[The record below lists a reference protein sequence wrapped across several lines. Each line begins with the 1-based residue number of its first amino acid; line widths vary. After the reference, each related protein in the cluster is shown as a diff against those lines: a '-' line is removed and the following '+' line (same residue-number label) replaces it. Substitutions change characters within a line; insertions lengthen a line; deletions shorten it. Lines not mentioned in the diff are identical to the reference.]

1 MAGEVHKVAID
12 VIDRSI
18 PIGNNRNIAVIN
30 KPNPV
35 YGYEATAKE
44 VAHLI
49 QIPMYYIYEAGTPNI
64 IDGTNYYDYFP
75 EEGGGGGGGGDGDI
89 SRYTIRKFT
98 DGSTGEVTYKLMQ
111 SLNKGSYVSVGE
123 VVGMRGNQLLV
134 TYGGQLSILD
144 TVLSGIKEKID
155 ATYNFTTFNE
165 LNITTSG
172 KTLKQITDELYA
184 KNLPTNTIVTGE
196 LYTEALPF
204 SGNGEAEVMI
214 NGSAFWWKCSSLDVA
229 PYSWNAICGGGSYS
243 GVIMDWTPTYVT
255 EQPMVFKGSA
265 TLTADSTDTTKCSIT
280 VSTPST
286 ASRIKRGYMYK
297 VTSITASPAYTGTIK
312 VGDTLIADKDGP
324 VIGATWTVD
333 TDWTVVPSGDEEGK
347 IYYAAAGG
355 GLQLSGA
362 DNNEFGHSN
371 AAITPQTELG
381 VYKVKHD
388 ALGHIIESEA
398 TSTVSAVTGLV
409 TAAPTETAPP
419 NAITYTSYA
428 NERLTFHKIGFTTDN
443 SFVSTKEPV
452 IVLSRYVDFTAN
464 ETTRTGNPDTHPV
477 YMGINRCNV
486 ADDGTIN
493 AYYGDAGYTEDGSN
507 GQVMVK
513 IPKFY
518 YKVTP
523 DSDGGLDGVHIRK
536 CTWEISDTADEGFT
550 LYPAFYDANGN
561 EIDYFLYGA
570 FDGVGQRDSAYGTS
584 YNTASD
590 KLSSVAGSSMLPVK
604 NLTRAR
610 ARIMATNRGTG
621 WYSAGVKQTMA
632 VQMLMAVEYGFNS
645 QVGIGQGVVSTS
657 AATYAGQTTGN
668 VTSGTQDN
676 KTTPVNW
683 RGIENFWGNIYDWID
698 GLNTSDKVPYFCN
711 SYTFVD
717 DTSSGYTQISFSLP
731 SSNYITALGYD
742 SNNPWVLLPSE
753 SSGSSN
759 PTGPISD
766 YVLSYSGWCVA
777 RLGGYWNDDSSA
789 GAFCWACNNDSSN
802 TNSNIGARLMYIP
815 SAV

>member
-12 VIDRSI
+12 VIDRSV

-49 QIPMYYIYEAGTPNI
+49 QIPMYYIYEAGTPNV

-89 SRYTIRKFT
+89 SRYTIQKFA

-123 VVGMRGNQLLV
+123 VVGMRGNQMLV

-184 KNLPTNTIVTGE
+184 KNLPTNTIVTGQ
-196 LYTEALPF
+196 LYSSALPF

-297 VTSITASPAYTGTIK
+297 VTSIAVSPAYTGTIK

-371 AAITPQTELG
+371 TPITAKTELG
-381 VYKVKHD
+381 IVKVKYD
-388 ALGHIIESEA
+388 ALGHITESEDA
-398 TSTVSAVTGLV
+398 LTETGVTGLV
-409 TAAPTETAPP
+409 TAAPTDPDPA
-419 NAITYTSYA
+419 NKITYYSYA
-428 NERLTFHKIGFTTDN
+428 NERLTLHKIGFTTDN
-443 SFVSTKEPV
+443 RFVSTKNPPMVTRETDFV
-452 IVLSRYVDFTAN
+452 NNTSSIVKGAIANVETYSR
-464 ETTRTGNPDTHPV
+464 
-477 YMGINRCNV
+477 INRCNV
-486 ADDGTIN
+486 SDDGTIN
-493 AYYGDAGYTEDGSN
+493 AFYGDAGYTEDGSN
-507 GQVMVK
+507 GQVMVY

-523 DSDGGLDGVHIRK
+523 ITLDGVNIRK
-536 CTWEISDTADEGFT
+536 GQWSVSDIQIDNTWQ
-550 LYPAFYDANGN
+550 LHPAFYDASGN
-561 EIDYFLYGA
+561 EVDYFLYSA
-570 FDGVGQRDSAYGTS
+570 FEGVGQNSSGTYGTS
-584 YNTASD
+584 YNTTSD
-590 KLSSVAGSSMLPVK
+590 KLSSVADYTPTTGA
-604 NLTRAR
+604 THADAR
-610 ARIMATNRGTG
+610 TMAANRGVG
-621 WYSAGVKQTMA
+621 WYQIGIKQHSA
-632 VQMLMAVEYGFNS
+632 VQLLIAIEYGFDS
-645 QVGIGQGVVSTS
+645 QSTIGQGPV
-657 AATYAGQTTGN
+657 AGDTKKTGTTVGN
-668 VTSGTQDN
+668 ITSGS
-676 KTTPVNW
+676 TTAPNVAVNW
-683 RGIENFWGNIYDWID
+683 RGIENLWGNILSWID
-698 GLNTSDKVPYFCN
+698 GLLKSTRANYDICTTLAFSDSKTSAY
-711 SYTFVD
+711 
-717 DTSSGYTQISFSLP
+717 SSISFG
-731 SSNYITALGYD
+731 SSIWSVGGYISAFGYD
-742 SNNPWVLLPSE
+742 ENNDWLFLPSE
-753 SSGSSN
+753 VSDTSN
-759 PTGPISD
+759 VMISD
-766 YVLSYSGWCVA
+766 GLNINQTTAFYITTGGATSYYEKAGLFYIRQSDK
-777 RLGGYWNDDSSA
+777 WNLPVD
-789 GAFCWACNNDSSN
+789 GINP
-802 TNSNIGARLMYIP
+802 RLMYIP

>member
-1 MAGEVHKVAID
+1 MAGEVHTVNID

-49 QIPMYYIYEAGTPNI
+49 QIPMYYIYESGTPNI

-89 SRYTIRKFT
+89 SRYTIQKFT

-123 VVGMRGNQLLV
+123 VVGMRGNQMLV

-155 ATYNFTTFNE
+155 ATYNFTTFTE
-165 LNITTSG
+165 LDITTSG
-172 KTLKQITDELYA
+172 KTLKEITDELYA
-184 KNLPTNTIVTGE
+184 KNLPTNTIVTGQ
-196 LYTEALPF
+196 LYSSALPF

-214 NGSAFWWKCSSLDVA
+214 NGPAFWWKCTSLNVA
-229 PYSWNAICGGGSYS
+229 PYSWNAICGGGSWS

-265 TLTADSTDTTKCSIT
+265 TLTADSSDTTKCSIT

-333 TDWTVVPSGDEEGK
+333 TDWTVVPSGDEESK

-371 AAITPQTELG
+371 APITPQTELG

-398 TSTVSAVTGLV
+398 ASTISAVTGLV

-428 NERLTFHKIGFTTDN
+428 NERLTFHRIGFNVNNTV
-443 SFVSTKEPV
+443 VSTVPQSV
-452 IVLSRYVDFTAN
+452 FVTRTVDFTN
-464 ETTRTGNPDTHPV
+464 NTTSITGDPSTYSV
-477 YMGINRCNV
+477 YTGMTRCNV
-486 ADDGTIN
+486 ADNGTIN

-513 IPKFY
+513 VPKFY
-518 YKVTP
+518 YKFTP
-523 DSDGGLDGVHIRK
+523 ITLDGVNIREGQ
-536 CTWEISDTADEGFT
+536 WEISDVPADGFS
-550 LYPAFYDANGN
+550 LHPAFLAADGVT
-561 EIDYFLYGA
+561 ELDYFMYGA
-570 FDGVGQRDSAYGTS
+570 FDAVGQDSNGTYSTS
-584 YNTASD
+584 YNTTTY
-590 KLSSVAGSSMLPVK
+590 KLGSVGGNTYTPSGSF
-604 NLTRAR
+604 TRAT
-610 ARIMATNRGTG
+610 ARTMATNRGTG

-632 VQMLMAVEYGFNS
+632 VLMLMAVEYGFNS
-645 QVGIGQGVVSTS
+645 QKTIGWGVVSDSTIHK
-657 AATYAGQTTGN
+657 TGQTTGN
-668 VTSGTQDN
+668 TTSGTRDN
-676 KTTPVNW
+676 KTTCVNY
-683 RGIENFWGNIYDWID
+683 RGIENLWGNICNWID
-698 GLNTSDKVPYFCN
+698 GINCNARTPYVCD
-711 SYTFVD
+711 TFTFTD
-717 DTSSGYTQISFSLP
+717 DTSTGYTQISFNLP
-731 SSNYITALGYD
+731 SSNYITAFGYD
-742 SNNPWVLLPSE
+742 SNNDWILLPSE
-753 SSGSSN
+753 SSSTAN
-759 PTGPISD
+759 VDGPIGD
-766 YVLSYSGWCVA
+766 LTDSYSGWVVA
-777 RLGGYWNDDSSA
+777 MLGGTRDGDSAA
-789 GAFCWACNNDSSN
+789 GAFCWGCH
-802 TNSNIGARLMYIP
+802 TNSSKTSANIGARLMYIP
-815 SAV
+815 QTV